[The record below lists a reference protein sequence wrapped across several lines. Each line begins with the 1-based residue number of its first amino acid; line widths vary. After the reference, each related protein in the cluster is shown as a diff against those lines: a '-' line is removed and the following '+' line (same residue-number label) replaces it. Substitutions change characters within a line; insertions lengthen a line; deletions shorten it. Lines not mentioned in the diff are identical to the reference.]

1 MSDAPLQPM
10 PGDWERALAI
20 VAHPDDMEYGASGAV
35 AAWTDGGREV
45 AYLMVTRGEA
55 GIDDL
60 PPAESA
66 GVREREQIASAAAV
80 GVPTVEFLNHRDG
93 VITAGVELRRDLA
106 AAIRRHRPHLII
118 TLNHHDT
125 WGPGAWNS
133 ADHRAVG
140 RSVLDSVADAGN
152 RWIFPEL
159 ADDGLTP
166 WRGVRWVA
174 LAGSPYAT
182 HAADVTA
189 TVDRAVASLAEHH
202 AYLTTLA
209 RQRGESD
216 GGGAAPPTPGEQARE
231 FIEAVTAD
239 AGRRLGVAN
248 AVVFE
253 LIGM

>member
-1 MSDAPLQPM
+1 MSDTPLEPM

-35 AAWTDGGREV
+35 AAWTAAGREV
-45 AYLMVTRGEA
+45 TYLMVTRGEA

-80 GVPTVEFLNHRDG
+80 GVPTVEFLDHHDG
-93 VITAGVELRRDLA
+93 VITAGTGLRRDLA
-106 AAIRRHRPHLII
+106 AAVRRHRPHLVL

-125 WGPGAWNS
+125 WGPGTWNS

-140 RSVLDSVADAGN
+140 RSVLDAVADAGN
-152 RWIFPEL
+152 RWIFPDL
-159 ADDGLTP
+159 ADDGLNP

-174 LAGSPYAT
+174 VAGSPYAT
-182 HAADVTA
+182 HGTDVTA

-209 RQRGESD
+209 RQRHEAGGE
-216 GGGAAPPTPGEQARE
+216 PPTPEDQARE
-231 FIEAVTAD
+231 FIEGATAG

-248 AVVFE
+248 AVAFE